1 MMKKMKKIN
10 IFNISRL
17 KTYTDGDGISTLV
30 GCTGC
35 PLRCA
40 YCLNPYS
47 WDRSVESYNL
57 TAEELFD
64 KIKIDNL
71 YFLSTGGGVVFGGG
85 EPLIYSK
92 FIQEFINEY
101 KSTGW
106 KFGLETSLSTNN
118 DHLKDIIGLIDFY
131 IVDTKDMNRQRYE
144 SYTLGD
150 YDLFIDNLKYLRDN
164 VESEKIKL
172 RVPKIP
178 GLHASNE
185 VNENQ
190 EILRNMGF
198 ENIEMFNYIKP
209 ELRMEL
215 SEVAFNRLSEF
226 LNQIK

>member
-1 MMKKMKKIN
+1 
-10 IFNISRL
+10 
-17 KTYTDGDGISTLV
+17 
-30 GCTGC
+30 
-35 PLRCA
+35 
-40 YCLNPYS
+40 
-47 WDRSVESYNL
+47 
-57 TAEELFD
+57 
-64 KIKIDNL
+64 
-71 YFLSTGGGVVFGGG
+71 
-85 EPLIYSK
+85 
-92 FIQEFINEY
+92 
-101 KSTGW
+101 
-106 KFGLETSLSTNN
+106 
-118 DHLKDIIGLIDFY
+118 
-131 IVDTKDMNRQRYE
+131 MNRQRYE

-150 YDLFIDNLKYLRDN
+150 YYLFIDNLKYLRDN

-178 GLHASNE
+178 GLHTSDE